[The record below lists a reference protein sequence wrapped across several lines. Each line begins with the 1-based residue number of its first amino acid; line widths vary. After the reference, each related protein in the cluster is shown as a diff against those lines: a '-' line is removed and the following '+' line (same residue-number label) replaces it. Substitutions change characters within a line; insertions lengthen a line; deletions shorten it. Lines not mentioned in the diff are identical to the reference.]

1 MQRAQ
6 FAQILADRR
15 RQLRLSI
22 PQAARVLRMRES
34 VLEAFEMGD
43 FDHLP
48 ALGYAQGMVASYAR
62 YLGLDP
68 RRITELYEREHADY
82 VTGVTG
88 QKPSGLARLADEPS
102 LDGPTSATGLARS
115 TSTGLA
121 ATRGSGSGYGSS
133 SLHGAA
139 PADRAGSVQGAYNPR
154 GSYGATY
161 SSSSYG
167 SSFSDRRY
175 TTRNP
180 NSTEERERRQQQ
192 AGRVRRSY
200 DAYGDER
207 RGERTGQPG
216 RSQQRARG
224 GRGAAYGDDI
234 QTRRID
240 SGQYQDD
247 LRFGSDA
254 RPYRPSSTRAGRAG
268 RSQTGAP
275 QRPNV
280 RRQSP
285 DRNRDPR
292 SRGRRPQP
300 PRKGIAGL
308 IDRLNANPRSAIAL
322 MFGVVAIALV
332 LIIVFSVRS
341 CAGSKADN
349 SKVNVVTAV
358 TSEAASTSATTTS
371 AAEQQALSEA
381 AAKKAASQ
389 AAAQAQETKVTVT
402 VAEGSTTWVEITCD
416 GEQMVAES
424 ITGAWSQEYTPKKSL
439 EIRVGDPSVVTVE
452 KNGERQ
458 TFSDKSA
465 GTSSLTIEGTD
476 PEAAAAAS
484 TTDSA
489 SDSSDGSSD
498 SSDSS
503 DSE

>member
-68 RRITELYEREHADY
+68 RHITELYEREHAEY

-88 QKPSGLARLADEPS
+88 REPSGLARLADEPS
-102 LDGPTSATGLARS
+102 IDGPTSATGAARS

-121 ATRGSGSGYGSS
+121 PTRGSGSGYGPSAS
-133 SLHGAA
+133 
-139 PADRAGSVQGAYNPR
+139 AGSYGQPREGAQGVYNPR
-154 GSYGATY
+154 GSYGTNY
-161 SSSSYG
+161 SSGGYG
-167 SSFSDRRY
+167 SSYSDRRY

-180 NSTEERERRQQQ
+180 NSDEERERRQQQ

-207 RGERTGQPG
+207 RD
-216 RSQQRARG
+216 RSDARG
-224 GRGAAYGDDI
+224 GSSQRGRAPRDAAGHDGDI

-240 SGQYQDD
+240 SGQYHDD

-268 RSQTGAP
+268 SRPGGAP
-275 QRPNV
+275 VRPNV

-292 SRGRRPQP
+292 NRGRRPQP
-300 PRKGIAGL
+300 PRKGIAGV
-308 IDRLNANPRSAIAL
+308 IDRLNADPRRAITL
-322 MFGVVAIALV
+322 MFALVAILLV
-332 LIIVFSVRS
+332 VIIIFSVRS
-341 CAGSKADN
+341 CASSKSDN

-371 AAEQQALSEA
+371 AVEQQALSEA

-424 ITGAWSQEYTPKKSL
+424 VTGAWSQEYTPKKSL

-458 TFSDKSA
+458 TFSGKSA
-465 GTSSLTIEGTD
+465 GTASLTIEGTD
-476 PEAAAAAS
+476 PAAAATAS
-484 TTDSA
+484 TTAAADASGDSG
-489 SDSSDGSSD
+489 DTSS
-498 SSDSS
+498 
-503 DSE
+503 E

>member
-6 FAQILADRR
+6 FAQILSDRR

-34 VLEAFEMGD
+34 VLEAFEQGD

-82 VTGVTG
+82 VTGVMG
-88 QKPSGLARLADEPS
+88 REPSGLARLADEPS
-102 LDGPTSATGLARS
+102 MDGPTSAAGLTRS

-121 ATRGSGSGYGSS
+121 LTRTSGYGTGS
-133 SLHGAA
+133 G
-139 PADRAGSVQGAYNPR
+139 DRRDDVRGAYNPR
-154 GSYGATY
+154 GSYG
-161 SSSSYG
+161 SSYPSAYG
-167 SSFSDRRY
+167 SYSGDGSDRRY

-180 NSTEERERRQQQ
+180 NSSEERARRQQQ

-200 DAYGDER
+200 DAYDAYGDDR
-207 RGERTGQPG
+207 RRSTGQQSG
-216 RSQQRARG
+216 RSQGYARG
-224 GRGAAYGDDI
+224 RGDGRYGDDI
-234 QTRRID
+234 QTRRVD
-240 SGQYQDD
+240 SSQYQDD

-254 RPYRPSSTRAGRAG
+254 RPYRPSSTRAGRSGARPG
-268 RSQTGAP
+268 TAP

-292 SRGRRPQP
+292 ARGRRPQP
-300 PRKGIAGL
+300 PRKGLAGI
-308 IDRLNANPRSAIAL
+308 IDRLNADPRRTIPL
-322 MFGVVAIALV
+322 IFLV
-332 LIIVFSVRS
+332 LAILLVVIIVVSVRS
-341 CAGSKADN
+341 CASSKADN
-349 SKVNVVTAV
+349 GKVNVVTAV
-358 TSEAASTSATTTS
+358 TSEAATTSATTTS

-389 AAAQAQETKVTVT
+389 AAAQSQTTKVTVT
-402 VAEGSTTWVEITCD
+402 VSEGATTWVEITCD
-416 GEQMVAES
+416 GEQQVAES

-458 TFSDKSA
+458 TFSGKSA
-465 GTSSLTIEGTD
+465 GTASLTIEGTD
-476 PEAAAAAS
+476 PEAATAAD
-484 TTDSA
+484 T
-489 SDSSDGSSD
+489 SSD
-498 SSDSS
+498 SSDDSS
-503 DSE
+503 DSSSSEDSSGE